1 MLLRMP
7 IVGCLLLLSIVLIGR
22 VLGADQDGGGA
33 ADPAPTPAIL
43 LAKWDEYLS
52 RFGEAVCE
60 VRCQDYIGTSLE
72 TVEEDNRSS
81 YRQRVTAISLSNGL
95 AYVSD
100 HLSKS
105 DNTVTL
111 TEVFVQNER
120 YAFSLTRTPSGE
132 TELFELGLDAP
143 FDDLP
148 TNSQVV
154 KGAKS
159 WMEGAFATWAPFLS
173 LREVLR
179 HRSFRTTSVS
189 RTPEGDW
196 LVTFDCE
203 VPGGLERIFY
213 GPARLVVQSGGYCL
227 PRSLSARVRTPLW
240 SSSVIV
246 EVEYTE
252 SFGLPR
258 MSRFR
263 SGSES
268 LSPTK
273 GRAESQ
279 ICHLTWRP
287 PTAADRDALYL
298 GHYGLPDPTRPSRM
312 NWWFVIGG
320 LLVVAGVYQM
330 SFRRRRSAT

>member
-7 IVGCLLLLSIVLIGR
+7 IVRCSLLLSIVLIGR

-52 RFGEAVCE
+52 RFGETVCE
-60 VRCQDYIGTSLE
+60 VRYQDYIGTSLE
-72 TVEEDNRSS
+72 TVEEDNSFR
-81 YRQRVTAISLSNGL
+81 YRVTAISLFNGR
-95 AYVSD
+95 AYVTD
-100 HLSKS
+100 YLANS
-105 DNTVTL
+105 DNTVKR
-111 TEVFVQNER
+111 TEVSVQNER

-132 TELFELGLDAP
+132 TELYELGLDAP

-148 TNSQVV
+148 TNSERVNDV
-154 KGAKS
+154 KS
-159 WMEGAFATWAPFLS
+159 WVEGAFATSAPDLS

-179 HRSFRTTSVS
+179 HRSFRPTSVS

-213 GPARLVVQSGGYCL
+213 GPARLVVQSGGYYL
-227 PRSLSARVRTPLW
+227 PRSLSARVRTPVAKAD
-240 SSSVIV
+240 VIL
-246 EVEYTE
+246 EIEYTE

-268 LSPTK
+268 VYNK
-273 GRAESQ
+273 QRGAADR
-279 ICHLTWRP
+279 ICQVTWRP